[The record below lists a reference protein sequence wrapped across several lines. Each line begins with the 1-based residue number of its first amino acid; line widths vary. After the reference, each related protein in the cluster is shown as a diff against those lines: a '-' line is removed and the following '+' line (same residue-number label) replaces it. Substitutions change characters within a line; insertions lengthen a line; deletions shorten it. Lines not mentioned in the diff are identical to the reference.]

1 MVLTWEVVVNR
12 KEKAEEPEKKAE
24 VNCSSGAPVCFRV
37 QKAKGETQAHKNQEN
52 KWMKV
57 KERKCQRG
65 LHKPAVNSLSI

>member
-1 MVLTWEVVVNR
+1 MVNR

-52 KWMKV
+52 K
-57 KERKCQRG
+57 
-65 LHKPAVNSLSI
+65 